1 MPETGDEM
9 GCDVSNDREQ
19 ELERELTELRE
30 AVLTDWITVASQV
43 TDTLNSMQQTL
54 SWRITK
60 PLRVVRVLHRK
71 VEQVGTARAVQIARA
86 QLATKLRRGR

>member
-9 GCDVSNDREQ
+9 GCDVADDREQ
-19 ELERELTELRE
+19 ELERELAELRE

-43 TDTLNSMQQTL
+43 TDALNSMQKTL
-54 SWRITK
+54 SWRITR
-60 PLRVVRVLHRK
+60 PLRLARGLQIK
-71 VEQVGTARAVQIARA
+71 VEQVGTGRAVQIARA